1 MILLRPYFTNHVRLV
16 FQLHMLDV
24 VRLRRYARI
33 NARRTGENMSHYFMS
48 QNIAIFFIFYQDVC
62 DTVRSHNAFFCLFF
76 LVVVCVCTRSRW
88 HIGYTKKEHVHK
100 TNKNRELG
108 FWFKPLK
115 FKHFLQHIN
124 CEDPDP
130 RTPVAQWG
138 GSRILHMSGR
148 RCASQRSSR
157 RSLPCGSMPVTAWQ
171 SASGRLGWK
180 MEVEQPMDHLVS
192 GRLMRWLRCISNNM
206 ILRLGPSMEI
216 CPQTTTW
223 TGNLMIHQWMELV
236 LLVFLENHQSWGCMG
251 NGGSTTPKVGSDRT
265 HIGCW
270 TKQKEVLNQENRSLV
285 NQSGGF
291 CSSSLSWLGDPNF
304 FIRKSSKSANEK
316 RVQSHCHLPQ
326 NQSSW
331 VVLPPMASVFTQEY
345 WATLCGLSSS
355 YQMYLYVG
363 YIESP

>member
-1 MILLRPYFTNHVRLV
+1 MREEREKICHTISCRKTLQYF
-16 FQLHMLDV
+16 
-24 VRLRRYARI
+24 
-33 NARRTGENMSHYFMS
+33 S
-48 QNIAIFFIFYQDVC
+48 FFIRMFVTRC
-62 DTVRSHNAFFCLFF
+62 DHTMHFFCLFF

-192 GRLMRWLRCISNNM
+192 GRLMR
-206 ILRLGPSMEI
+206 
-216 CPQTTTW
+216 
-223 TGNLMIHQWMELV
+223 
-236 LLVFLENHQSWGCMG
+236 
-251 NGGSTTPKVGSDRT
+251 
-265 HIGCW
+265 
-270 TKQKEVLNQENRSLV
+270 
-285 NQSGGF
+285 
-291 CSSSLSWLGDPNF
+291 
-304 FIRKSSKSANEK
+304 
-316 RVQSHCHLPQ
+316 
-326 NQSSW
+326 
-331 VVLPPMASVFTQEY
+331 
-345 WATLCGLSSS
+345 
-355 YQMYLYVG
+355 
-363 YIESP
+363 